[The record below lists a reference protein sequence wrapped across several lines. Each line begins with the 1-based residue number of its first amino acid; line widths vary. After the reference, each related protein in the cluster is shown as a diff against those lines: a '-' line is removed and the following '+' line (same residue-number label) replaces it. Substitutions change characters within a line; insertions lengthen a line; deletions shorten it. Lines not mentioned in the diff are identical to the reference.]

1 MVVELGI
8 VRKSFE
14 LTINS
19 KIIWV
24 NLNATKR
31 MIEYIKHNGLSHS
44 SFEAMLFNFQ
54 NSKGMYTNSCYQ
66 LVENFI
72 NRQKG

>member
-8 VRKSFE
+8 VGKSFE
-14 LTINS
+14 LTNNS

-31 MIEYIKHNGLSHS
+31 MIEYK
-44 SFEAMLFNFQ
+44 
-54 NSKGMYTNSCYQ
+54 T
-66 LVENFI
+66 
-72 NRQKG
+72 